1 MKYLVLS
8 LLFSCASYEHALH
21 ASLDA
26 TAIAANAAGQTTA
39 RMCVTQERLVVARSG
54 PDSSMTYEQAQDE
67 LMSIRHKCNKVLDLY
82 EQLRR
87 AHNVAADLVE
97 SGQNADG
104 AIADVVALWARVQE
118 EIGGQ
123 GDSGAH

>member
-39 RMCVTQERLVVARSG
+39 RMCVAQERLVIARAGS
-54 PDSSMTYEQAQDE
+54 TYEQDQDE
-67 LMSIRHKCNKVLDLY
+67 LMSIRHKCDKVLDLY